1 MANSDYTARNQTF
14 GFCPYALL
22 AAPIAPLQDTVV
34 ITGLRSPFPNG
45 IRAGRA
51 AMIGSGI
58 TAEIV
63 VVEAFSGNNLTLG
76 RGCCD
81 TVPRAHA
88 ANTVIWF
95 FDDSIARDVEEY
107 TATETIGLKVLPRT
121 LSGGVVPI
129 PESPARPLVFN
140 SRFAR
145 PYPPGDVRINGNPF
159 TATHTLGEAS
169 SPLVLTWKHRDR
181 ITQADSLIKH
191 ETTDIGPEAGTTYLV
206 EVLNSSGSVVRTE
219 PVASGTSWSYSAAAA
234 QADLGGTTGTGSIRL
249 WSVRDTLLSWQA
261 YVIPFTLVQSMS
273 RDRALTW
280 NILNAPPTTAV
291 FRDRAL
297 TWNILNAVAAE
308 IEGFAGGLTNTGT
321 IGGTYAVS
329 DDPDNLSTVNIVGG
343 QLRAFS
349 RYDDSNISSISDA
362 NTCGVIFGPRPA
374 PALPTNH
381 PWTFYATVRLNAI
394 GFNAASIANTFLSL
408 ELVPVSGAGG
418 NIRIEK
424 LQGST
429 LTRLLCFNI
438 PSPFILL
445 DAVPLNTTFE
455 IIVTTRVV
463 PSRQRLVYVNGV
475 LRATVDLES
484 APNETQP
491 LTREM
496 YFLTSYGEATGF
508 TRMVQAEGYFSN
520 VSLVQGF
527 TYNP

>member
-22 AAPIAPLQDTVV
+22 QAAITPLQSAVV
-34 ITGLRSPFPNG
+34 ITGFRSPFPNG

-206 EVLNSSGSVVRTE
+206 EVLNSGGSVVRTV

-261 YVIPFTLVQSMS
+261 YVIPFTLVQSVS

-291 FRDRAL
+291 FRDRVL
-297 TWNILNAVAAE
+297 EWNIQSPPASFFYRYSFLGQVSNYDYTSKIDAINAMTAFFAAN
-308 IEGFAGGLTNTGT
+308 F
-321 IGGTYAVS
+321 GGTWTWTT
-329 DDPDNLSTVNIVGG
+329 DPSSPSSATVNDSLTFIG
-343 QLRAFS
+343 QAFVDGA
-349 RYDDSNISSISDA
+349 YE
-362 NTCGVIFGPRPA
+362 GIFFIEV
-374 PALPTNH
+374 LP
-381 PWTFYATVRLNAI
+381 
-394 GFNAASIANTFLSL
+394 
-408 ELVPVSGAGG
+408 
-418 NIRIEK
+418 
-424 LQGST
+424 
-429 LTRLLCFNI
+429 
-438 PSPFILL
+438 
-445 DAVPLNTTFE
+445 
-455 IIVTTRVV
+455 
-463 PSRQRLVYVNGV
+463 
-475 LRATVDLES
+475 
-484 APNETQP
+484 
-491 LTREM
+491 
-496 YFLTSYGEATGF
+496 
-508 TRMVQAEGYFSN
+508 
-520 VSLVQGF
+520 
-527 TYNP
+527 